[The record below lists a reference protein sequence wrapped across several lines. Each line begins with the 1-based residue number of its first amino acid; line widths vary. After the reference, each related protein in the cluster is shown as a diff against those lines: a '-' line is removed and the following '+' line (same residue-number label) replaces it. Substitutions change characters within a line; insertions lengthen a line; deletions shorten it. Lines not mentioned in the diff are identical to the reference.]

1 MHHAPALF
9 LHPSRRLRALALTVH
24 AEILRAEP
32 LRTQILFHLRE
43 VASAEQVECVLGS
56 WCMAARD
63 AERHVALVAQR
74 SWDAHVLLPF
84 ASAPSPSP
92 DADRDS
98 NASADR
104 LVLDDTQ
111 MAALLAFAQ
120 RALIDPLALH
130 AYLNPVQVPVDV
142 VVPRTVR
149 GRPVPPPVATVA
161 AQMRKAGEE
170 NGASAR
176 ARGGESEE
184 ESESDRK
191 ARLRIG
197 ALGAL
202 QWVLGAW
209 ALLISDALFL
219 WGGLTSV
226 ARPDVCAQRRG
237 HTLPESLLEILSD
250 ARLWSSLCHEQTCPF
265 AEVESFGYAQPGVRS
280 YAWALLL
287 ALLENWPGTPPAN
300 RALLQLTM

>member
-24 AEILRAEP
+24 AEILPAEP

-184 ESESDRK
+184 ESEADRK

-202 QWVLGAW
+202 QWVLGACT
-209 ALLISDALFL
+209 LLTSDALFC
-219 WGGLTSV
+219 WGGSRATHVQIFALRDVGTSCPKVYSRFYLTRGCGALFVMS
-226 ARPDVCAQRRG
+226 RRV
-237 HTLPESLLEILSD
+237 
-250 ARLWSSLCHEQTCPF
+250 RLR
-265 AEVESFGYAQPGVRS
+265 RS
-280 YAWALLL
+280 
-287 ALLENWPGTPPAN
+287 
-300 RALLQLTM
+300 RALDMRSPAFEVMPGRCSSRCLRTGQVRHQPTGPYYN

>member
-9 LHPSRRLRALALTVH
+9 LHPSRRLRVLALTIH

-43 VASAEQVECVLGS
+43 VASTEQVECILGS

-63 AERHVALVAQR
+63 PDRHVALIAQR
-74 SWDAHVLLPF
+74 SWDAHVLLPSTPPPTE
-84 ASAPSPSP
+84 A
-92 DADRDS
+92 
-98 NASADR
+98 NA

-120 RALIDPLALH
+120 RALLDPLALH
-130 AYLNPVQVPVDV
+130 AYLNPVQVPVDI

-149 GRPVPPPVATVA
+149 GRPVPPPVAASSPT
-161 AQMRKAGEE
+161 RRTGDE
-170 NGASAR
+170 NATAR

-184 ESESDRK
+184 ESEADRK

-202 QWVLGAW
+202 QWVLGECRILTSLLVGASRATHVQMY
-209 ALLISDALFL
+209 ALRDADTSCPKVYSRSYLMRDCGALFVMRIRVRLRRSRALDMRSLAFELMLGRCSSRCLRTGLVRHLANQCFYISDK
-219 WGGLTSV
+219 V
-226 ARPDVCAQRRG
+226 D
-237 HTLPESLLEILSD
+237 I
-250 ARLWSSLCHEQTCPF
+250 
-265 AEVESFGYAQPGVRS
+265 
-280 YAWALLL
+280 
-287 ALLENWPGTPPAN
+287 
-300 RALLQLTM
+300 

>member
-9 LHPSRRLRALALTVH
+9 LHPSRRLRVLALTIH

-32 LRTQILFHLRE
+32 LRTEILFYLRE

-63 AERHVALVAQR
+63 ADRHVAIIAQR
-74 SWDAHVLLPF
+74 SWDTHVLLLP
-84 ASAPSPSP
+84 
-92 DADRDS
+92 
-98 NASADR
+98 SADA

-111 MAALLAFAQ
+111 MASLLAFAQ
-120 RALIDPLALH
+120 RALLDPLALH

-149 GRPVPPPVATVA
+149 GRPVPHPVAA
-161 AQMRKAGEE
+161 ASPTRKAGDE
-170 NGASAR
+170 NSSTR

-202 QWVLGAW
+202 QWVLGA
-209 ALLISDALFL
+209 
-219 WGGLTSV
+219 
-226 ARPDVCAQRRG
+226 CAYY
-237 HTLPESLLEILSD
+237 LP
-250 ARLWSSLCHEQTCPF
+250 RF
-265 AEVESFGYAQPGVRS
+265 FF
-280 YAWALLL
+280 
-287 ALLENWPGTPPAN
+287 
-300 RALLQLTM
+300 

>member
-9 LHPSRRLRALALTVH
+9 LHPSRRLRSLALTIH
-24 AEILRAEP
+24 ADILRAEP

-43 VASAEQVECVLGS
+43 VVSAEQVECVLGS

-63 AERHVALVAQR
+63 AERLVALTAQR
-74 SWDAHVLLPF
+74 SWDTHVLIPPSSSS
-84 ASAPSPSP
+84 SAADP
-92 DADRDS
+92 DPDP
-98 NASADR
+98 DR

-120 RALIDPLALH
+120 RALLDPLALH

-149 GRPVPPPVATVA
+149 GRPVLPPPVAA
-161 AQMRKAGEE
+161 AQTRDD
-170 NGASAR
+170 SAR

-184 ESESDRK
+184 ESEADRK

-202 QWVLGAW
+202 QWVLGA
-209 ALLISDALFL
+209 
-219 WGGLTSV
+219 
-226 ARPDVCAQRRG
+226 CA
-237 HTLPESLLEILSD
+237 
-250 ARLWSSLCHEQTCPF
+250 
-265 AEVESFGYAQPGVRS
+265 
-280 YAWALLL
+280 
-287 ALLENWPGTPPAN
+287 
-300 RALLQLTM
+300 

>member
-9 LHPSRRLRALALTVH
+9 LHPSRRLRVLALTIH
-24 AEILRAEP
+24 AEILRTEP

-63 AERHVALVAQR
+63 PERHVALTAQR
-74 SWDAHVLLPF
+74 SWDAHVLLSSLP
-84 ASAPSPSP
+84 AANA
-92 DADRDS
+92 DA
-98 NASADR
+98 

-120 RALIDPLALH
+120 RALLDPLALH
-130 AYLNPVQVPVDV
+130 AYLNPVQVPVDI

-149 GRPVPPPVATVA
+149 GRPVPPSVLASPT
-161 AQMRKAGEE
+161 RRAGDE
-170 NGASAR
+170 NAPSR

-184 ESESDRK
+184 ESEMDRK

-202 QWVLGAW
+202 QWVLGAY
-209 ALLISDALFL
+209 AYLSRFS
-219 WGGLTSV
+219 WGT
-226 ARPDVCAQRRG
+226 
-237 HTLPESLLEILSD
+237 
-250 ARLWSSLCHEQTCPF
+250 HERVTCRCM
-265 AEVESFGYAQPGVRS
+265 RS
-280 YAWALLL
+280 
-287 ALLENWPGTPPAN
+287 ET
-300 RALLQLTM
+300 RA